1 MKRRLGQFILTLAAA
16 AAFTFAL
23 AGCGEEEEVK
33 LYDHLVTFDYN
44 VGNLLGEPEK
54 DEDGNVKKAVA
65 DQYLGVAANSLVV
78 VQPGNSAGV
87 KFDLSEISGYYIEGW
102 YRAKVDEEGN
112 AVIGEDGRAELAE
125 KWDFSAD
132 RVDSD
137 ITLYAKLL
145 PRPKLS
151 IMVDGVAQKVFSDLP
166 GRTFSKP
173 SISVDIPTK
182 PGHTLYGYYNNP
194 ECTDPMEW
202 PYTFG
207 TEDKIVYTKFE
218 EGVWTFVKDASGFL
232 NALALNENIWLE
244 NDIDF
249 SGAKWNGNYNYRGT
263 LNGKGHALTGIACS
277 YDAAPSTG
285 TDFAL
290 FGTLASTAHIYDL
303 VIEDAQITVSA
314 MMFGDYRV
322 AMLAHEVRAGANI
335 ENVTVTG
342 KLTGKRGD
350 SLEETDAVRMELFPV
365 CFNYDE
371 AQESFT
377 NCNFGGVVTENLT
390 ANS

>member
-44 VGNLLGEPEK
+44 VGNLLGEPDK

-182 PGHTLYGYYNNP
+182 PGHTLYGYYNDPN
-194 ECTDPMEW
+194 CTDPMEW

-249 SGAKWNGNYNYRGT
+249 SGAKWNGSYNYRGT
-263 LNGKGHALTGIACS
+263 LNGKEHALTGIACS

-350 SLEETDAVRMELFPV
+350 SLEETDTVRMELFPV

-377 NCNFGGVVTENLT
+377 NCNFGGVVTEDLT
-390 ANS
+390 A